1 MNHTT
6 QLTGSPEAYRSVWVF
21 TVILGLFRRKHR
33 KTGEPRETSN
43 EYRGKMQANNT
54 SGQEGA
60 PHNNT
65 AKHVS
70 KTITLA
76 ELAKILANPSQLLE
90 LVRRSPIL
98 YTGFVQSNEELK
110 SLVKK
115 YGNTPLL
122 LSIRS
127 NTGSIY
133 VIHFDGKFYTL
144 VDGSIKAM
152 DKLVSNGARVIV
164 YRLE

>member
-1 MNHTT
+1 MCRAT
-6 QLTGSPEAYRSVWVF
+6 
-21 TVILGLFRRKHR
+21 
-33 KTGEPRETSN
+33 
-43 EYRGKMQANNT
+43 RG
-54 SGQEGA
+54 
-60 PHNNT
+60 
-65 AKHVS
+65 
-70 KTITLA
+70 
-76 ELAKILANPSQLLE
+76 
-90 LVRRSPIL
+90 
-98 YTGFVQSNEELK
+98 LK

-127 NTGSIY
+127 DTGSIY